1 MTRLDQPPG
10 STRPATDQKGSAMD
24 NEKRAFDSAGFFD
37 LLGEVMT
44 LHNTGVVSLRI
55 HIRDGLPW
63 AVSVDF
69 DSATEKAA

>member
-1 MTRLDQPPG
+1 MTRLASHRVRDAL
-10 STRPATDQKGSAMD
+10 RRIRKVRAMD

-37 LLGEVMT
+37 LVGQVMPR
-44 LHNTGVVSLRI
+44 HNTGVVSLRI

-69 DSATEKAA
+69 DGAKEKAA

>member
-1 MTRLDQPPG
+1 
-10 STRPATDQKGSAMD
+10 MD

-37 LLGEVMT
+37 LLGQVMT
-44 LHNTGVVSLRI
+44 RHNTGVVSLRI

-69 DSATEKAA
+69 DDTKEKAA